1 MTHSEC
7 SWRLKITAEGL
18 SLQLEYAAAVW
29 QLGKS
34 ELLDRVQ
41 RRGLAMC
48 LGVPA
53 TASLEAL
60 QVEAGVLPLDLRRE
74 ELAVRV
80 WENLCKARH
89 PTSEEGTE
97 RMGRNTR
104 RNNREVHLT
113 VWPDGYTDGRYVC
126 PNRYIMQ
133 LHRAR
138 ARLCR
143 LSSTY
148 LVTTRILE

>member
-1 MTHSEC
+1 MVP
-7 SWRLKITAEGL
+7 
-18 SLQLEYAAAVW
+18 QLEYAAAVW
-29 QLGKS
+29 QSGKN

-41 RRGLAMC
+41 RRGLALC

-60 QVEAGVLPLDLRRE
+60 QVEAGVLPLDLRR
-74 ELAVRV
+74 AGSQRVR
-80 WENLCKARH
+80 ENLRKARH
-89 PTSEEGTE
+89 PTSEEGIE

-104 RNNREVHLT
+104 RNHRGVHLT
-113 VWPDGYTDGRYVC
+113 FWPDGYTDGRYVC

-143 LSSTY
+143 LSSAN
-148 LVTTRILE
+148 LETTRILE